1 MAAKPPGIAGY
12 PDAAVQAGVAP
23 LDAAPAPWVASP
35 PRYTVPASGG
45 TPLVVSFV
53 DVVKRFGKEVVL
65 HGLNFSVPPGQ
76 VLGIIGPS
84 GSGKS
89 TTVRLMLGMYRPSSG
104 SVTLFGQDPSRL
116 KRIDRERVGYMPQDF
131 VLYPT
136 LTAEETLRFAA
147 SLYGVPW
154 KQAARRSRELLQFV
168 DLAEA
173 HNRRAGD
180 LSGGMRRRLSLAATL
195 VHDPDFLVLDEP
207 TAGIDPILRVTIW
220 EGLKQ
225 ARDSGK
231 TLVVTTQYI
240 TEAEYCDNVLLV
252 YEGMIIAAGTPDQLR
267 HAATGGDML
276 DVRLRQAIE
285 PEVADRLRNLPFVV
299 AVEGRQRP
307 DELRVTIHNLT
318 NDLPL
323 LAAFFDLEAGGHAEM
338 EPYVPSFEDV
348 FVRLVNHARA
358 VQEGTSDG
366 HASTNSAPHIT
377 F

>member
-12 PDAAVQAGVAP
+12 PDAAMQTGVAP
-23 LDAAPAPWVASP
+23 PDAAPAPWVASP

-116 KRIDRERVGYMPQDF
+116 KRVDRERVGYMPQDF

-168 DLAEA
+168 DLTEA

-195 VHDPDFLVLDEP
+195 MHDPDFLVLDEP

-220 EGLKQ
+220 DGLKQ

-267 HAATGGDML
+267 HTATGGDML

-285 PEVADRLRNLPFVV
+285 PEVAARLRQLPFVV
-299 AVEGRQRP
+299 AVKGRQRP
-307 DELRVTIHNLT
+307 DELRVTVHSLT

-323 LAAFFDLEAGGHAEM
+323 LAAFFDLEAGGQAEM
-338 EPYVPSFEDV
+338 EPYVPSFEDI

-358 VQEGTSDG
+358 AQEGTSDG
-366 HASTNSAPHIT
+366 HASTNSATHIT
-377 F
+377 L

>member
-1 MAAKPPGIAGY
+1 MAATPPGIAGV
-12 PDAAVQAGVAP
+12 PDAAGQSGNPSFATR
-23 LDAAPAPWVASP
+23 PAPWMASS
-35 PRYTVPASGG
+35 PRNAVPASSG
-45 TPLVVSFV
+45 TPAVVSFV
-53 DVVKRFGKEVVL
+53 DVVKLFGKEIVL
-65 HGLNFSVPPGQ
+65 HGLNFAVPQGR

-89 TTVRLMLGMYRPSSG
+89 TTVRLMLGMYRPTSG

-116 KRIDRERVGYMPQDF
+116 KRTDRERVGYMPQDF

-136 LTAEETLRFAA
+136 LTAEETLHFAA
-147 SLYGVPW
+147 SLYGIPW
-154 KQAARRSRELLQFV
+154 GQAARRSRELLKFV
-168 DLAEA
+168 DLDEA
-173 HNRRAGD
+173 RNRRAGD

-240 TEAEYCDNVLLV
+240 TEAEYCDSVLLV
-252 YEGMIIAAGTPDQLR
+252 YEGMIIAAGTPDELR
-267 HAATGGDML
+267 HTATGGDML
-276 DVRLRQAIE
+276 DVRLRQPIE
-285 PEVADRLRNLPFVV
+285 PEVADRLRDLPFVV

-307 DELRVTIHNLT
+307 DEMRVTVHSLT

-323 LAAFFDLEAGGHAEM
+323 LAAFFDLEAGGQAEM

-348 FVRLVNHARA
+348 FVRLVNQARA
-358 VQEGTSDG
+358 MQEGTSDG
-366 HASTNSAPHIT
+366 HAHTAPSPYVT
-377 F
+377 P

>member
-1 MAAKPPGIAGY
+1 
-12 PDAAVQAGVAP
+12 V
-23 LDAAPAPWVASP
+23 
-35 PRYTVPASGG
+35 
-45 TPLVVSFV
+45 
-53 DVVKRFGKEVVL
+53 
-65 HGLNFSVPPGQ
+65 
-76 VLGIIGPS
+76 
-84 GSGKS
+84 
-89 TTVRLMLGMYRPSSG
+89 
-104 SVTLFGQDPSRL
+104 
-116 KRIDRERVGYMPQDF
+116 
-131 VLYPT
+131 
-136 LTAEETLRFAA
+136 EETLRFAA

-168 DLAEA
+168 DLTEA

-195 VHDPDFLVLDEP
+195 MHDPDFLVLDEP

-220 EGLKQ
+220 DGLKQ

-267 HAATGGDML
+267 HTATGGDML

-285 PEVADRLRNLPFVV
+285 PEVAARLRQLPFVV
-299 AVEGRQRP
+299 AVKGRQRP
-307 DELRVTIHNLT
+307 DELRVTVHSLT

-323 LAAFFDLEAGGHAEM
+323 LAAFFDLEAGGQAEM
-338 EPYVPSFEDV
+338 EPYVPSFEDI

-358 VQEGTSDG
+358 AQEGTSDG
-366 HASTNSAPHIT
+366 HASTNSATHIT
-377 F
+377 L